1 MLEIIIPLST
11 VLIYIFTR
19 SISIAQLNSDA
30 CMTRFFTQ
38 SRNLNTPTQVFY
50 LNTFV
55 KKVILRSAS
64 LHSPLLID
72 KINDV

>member
-1 MLEIIIPLST
+1 
-11 VLIYIFTR
+11 
-19 SISIAQLNSDA
+19 
-30 CMTRFFTQ
+30 MTRFFIQ